1 MKTVTRKAQVCH
13 WAAAFVLF
21 GTASVGHSTPIPV
34 AETQSSITITAVIN
48 GAGILASPDA
58 LVYVTTNTYATS
70 VTNGQLHVATASA
83 NAVAAPSLISG
94 ANASGPM
101 DIATFRIKQTTLAK
115 AAGANPLF
123 ARSAAISTAG
133 ISGVRIKS
141 GSSPPNL
148 DLTWDIESLGLR
160 AEPTVSFSLIGQ
172 TVTVVQ
178 SPTQAILSEGGT
190 SGANIP
196 VTSLEFV
203 PIAEDGEV
211 VSSLGTQILA
221 GPTRFRVSVPLLA
234 STSEFGADPQDFDL
248 SVEVTQFG
256 YSAEAPP
263 AATTRVAEQVGA
275 TTDSAGMHWDAD
287 SGTLTFDQ
295 LPINIL
301 ADGPAETIGSMYADD
316 PLAGAYFVIDP
327 LTFAGEMGETVFLR
341 RRAVASQHN
350 RRDPF
355 RGEPSYS
362 RVRRL
367 ALFHPGLQFICA
379 YLEHIPGRFDRLLL
393 AARLRCAQ
401 YVGLPLPARAVRRI
415 QRPPW

>member
-133 ISGVRIKS
+133 ISGVRIQS

-160 AEPTVSFSLIGQ
+160 AEPTVSFSLIRQ

-203 PIAEDGEV
+203 LIAEDGEV

-234 STSEFGADPQDFDL
+234 STSGFGADPQDFDL

-263 AATTRVAEQVGA
+263 AATTRVAEQVGE

-327 LTFAGEMGETVFLR
+327 LTFAGEMGGRRYFSGDGLSLVSTTGATLFAASLPTLVSTTCSFPPRASIYLR
-341 RRAVASQHN
+341 LS
-350 RRDPF
+350 
-355 RGEPSYS
+355 
-362 RVRRL
+362 
-367 ALFHPGLQFICA
+367 
-379 YLEHIPGRFDRLLL
+379 
-393 AARLRCAQ
+393 
-401 YVGLPLPARAVRRI
+401 
-415 QRPPW
+415 